1 MIDNDFIINLIIGSF
16 RDPILWIISIVIAS
30 NITSSLYNKKL
41 LYLSIAGIIWGY
53 IRLYVYKSFGEE
65 LTLHQT
71 LILITLCLI
80 IMVSIG
86 SSAYLL
92 FKHLKSRT

>member
-1 MIDNDFIINLIIGSF
+1 MIDNDFIISLLIGSF

-30 NITSSLYNKKL
+30 NITSSLFNKKL

-65 LTLHQT
+65 FTLNQT
-71 LILITLCLI
+71 FVLILLCLI

-86 SSAYLL
+86 SSVYLL
-92 FKHLKSRT
+92 FKYLKSNT